1 MCPVGWCIQG
11 ELASERKK
19 KKGSFQKKKKKTESC
34 MLCHRLTLMWY
45 LNARRTNE
53 KEGMN
58 EMWQGLLSH
67 VLWKNQSVSALVR
80 NEFKMVISLV

>member
-1 MCPVGWCIQG
+1 MRG
-11 ELASERKK
+11 RKK
-19 KKGSFQKKKKKTESC
+19 KDHFRKKKKTESC

-67 VLWKNQSVSALVR
+67 VLLKNQSVSALVR
-80 NEFKMVISLV
+80 NVFKMVISLV

>member
-1 MCPVGWCIQG
+1 
-11 ELASERKK
+11 
-19 KKGSFQKKKKKTESC
+19 